1 MNFDLEQ
8 KSEPGL
14 MSEQTHSPKKQVADI
29 IDFNE
34 PVQHNIV
41 QLDQREATEV
51 AEHGTS
57 FTTENSK
64 SDFMSFDEMINSQK
78 SPPPNPPT
86 HLSHSISS

>member
-14 MSEQTHSPKKQVADI
+14 MSEQTHSPKKPIADI

-34 PVQHNIV
+34 PIQPNLV

-78 SPPPNPPT
+78 SPPSNPPAQ
-86 HLSHSISS
+86 LSHSISS